1 MIRDKVIER
10 SVVIVGSGIVGLSVL
25 CRLIEEI
32 KAKTASNIHYNIN
45 VVTGIDKEI
54 LCRGNNADVIFDQDI
69 ASVYAGAHQRPFPT
83 DYVNGDEKL
92 SYQRRESLYTEE
104 TFEYILNKLNH
115 DECWK
120 DSNFD
125 TTIRFC
131 RGYDLIK
138 TSNEAYQNFNDGYNE
153 NNLKNFVKNDKNLD
167 ESIVP
172 GDVQNSLDMICSYDT
187 YVVNTPRFLRF
198 LYNYCTNKSAKVD
211 NIDLA
216 FYFNQKLEYLEDA
229 INFGSHVKPLIINC
243 TGKGN
248 IPWNEE
254 STVKNTYLP
263 IRGQT
268 VLISVP
274 DTDEYQKFAKNT
286 VTFQDGSMWSFVIN
300 RSLPKTHI
308 NFGKRLY
315 FIIGG
320 TKQSNSYNKNISDE
334 DLSDVLGNAKVVYP
348 NLFKDGEW
356 QLERVNVGFR
366 PGSTVGSVV
375 NIEHKTSLNKRT
387 YYTVVNCYGF
397 AGYGVEC
404 SFGAANHVL
413 ALINRAFREANL

>member
-1 MIRDKVIER
+1 MTKFKVTER

-25 CRLIEEI
+25 YRLIEEI
-32 KAKTASNIHYNIN
+32 EAKPSSNIHYNIN
-45 VVTGIDKEI
+45 VVTGIDKKI
-54 LCRGNNADVIFDQDI
+54 LCQGNNADVIFDQEI

-83 DYVNGDEKL
+83 DYESGDEKL
-92 SYQRRESLYTEE
+92 TYQRRESLYTKE
-104 TFEYILNKLNH
+104 TFEYILNKLQHN
-115 DECWK
+115 ESWK
-120 DSNFD
+120 DITFD
-125 TTIRFC
+125 TTIKLC

-138 TSNEAYQNFNDGYNE
+138 TANESYKKFNDGYNE
-153 NNLKNFVKNDKNLD
+153 NNLKNFIKNDKSLD

-172 GDVQNSLDMICSYDT
+172 KAIQNKLEMICSYDT

-198 LYNYCTNKSAKVD
+198 LYNYCTNKSKKIA

-216 FYFNQKLEYLEDA
+216 FYFNQKIEYLEDA
-229 INFGSHVKPLIINC
+229 IDFSPYVKPLIINC
-243 TGKGN
+243 TGKGTT
-248 IPWNEE
+248 PWNKE
-254 STVKNTYLP
+254 STSRSTYIP

-274 DTDEYQKFAKNT
+274 DTDEYQKFAENT
-286 VTFQDGSMWSFVIN
+286 VTFQDGSKWSFVIN
-300 RSLPKTHI
+300 RPLPKTHK

-334 DLSDVLGNAKVVYP
+334 DLNYVLGNAKLIYP

-375 NIEHKTSLNKRT
+375 NLEHKSRLDKKT
-387 YYTVVNCYGF
+387 YYSVVNCYGF